1 MSEYE
6 FTLGAKIILIA
17 TIVQFVSFAFALV
30 FESTGTFAIFI
41 GGGAM
46 CALVATYAAL
56 TDMSMTV
63 SSSGGKFGKTSASD
77 ASAAFMFSLFSM
89 IANAFPAIFWILAP
103 GSDLNVTLSM
113 VLALIGLLIIMIG
126 GYIANTE
133 WNE

>member
-1 MSEYE
+1 MTEYD

-17 TIVQFVSFAFALV
+17 TIVQFVAFAFALV

-41 GGGAM
+41 GGGAI

-56 TDMSMTV
+56 TDMSMPV
-63 SSSGGKFGKTSASD
+63 SSKGKFGKTYSSD

-103 GSDLNVTLSM
+103 GWDLNVTLSV
-113 VLALIGLLIIMIG
+113 VLALIGLVIILFG
-126 GYIANTE
+126 GYITNTE